1 MHQLVSRRDTRQFCS
16 AGSLPLAVLF
26 LVGAAVLATSAE
38 NVHYLRDEAR
48 KHRLLR
54 PRETASVALLGR
66 SACTVRE

>member
-1 MHQLVSRRDTRQFCS
+1 MPMHQLVSRRDTRQFCS
-16 AGSLPLAVLF
+16 AGSLPLAMLF

-54 PRETASVALLGR
+54 PR
-66 SACTVRE
+66 